1 MALTRDG
8 KRVDGFIAELAGAVT
23 AATDVRL
30 LLLLLL
36 MAVVVVLP
44 VRYED
49 RQ

>member
-36 MAVVVVLP
+36 LMAVVVLP